1 MEGRVSGSQPIS
13 VRWFRGGSEILSSD
27 QYDVSFKSNVSVL
40 CIKSSRVT
48 DSGSYQ
54 CRASTRR
61 GSPAATSPWG
71 SKPQTVDE
79 GEKLSLRCHVV
90 GSPPLTISW
99 MKDRKDLTSAGSTKI
114 TFSAGTASLEISPA
128 SRHDAGDYLCKA
140 SNDGGKKP
148 GVPAPAEAPAA
159 AAQKL
164 DNLFFIEEPKT
175 IHVTEMGGDP
185 IPSVKW
191 MKGKW
196 RQVTH
201 GGRISMEQKGQEA
214 RLEIREVTKS
224 DSAHGEI
231 ESSADLQVDEKK
243 GSAHLEG
250 DLRAKL
256 KKTPSKQKSPQEE
269 KDIDIVDLL
278 RNVDPKEYEKYARMY
293 GITDYRGLL
302 QAIEQLKKEKAEESG
317 RPVKRMERTEPVTV
331 MKDISDQCIF
341 TQKEALFECEV
352 KINYPEITLSW
363 YKGTQKLD
371 SGDKYDISISGDR
384 HLLKVKNCQPADQG
398 NYRVVCGPHISSA
411 RLAVAEAEVE
421 KHLQETS
428 GKEGQSCSLS
438 CQLSIPNVE
447 AQWFKN
453 GKRLEMKGRYTG
465 EEVKHKV
472 QKLLIRDLKTQDQG
486 RYSCRYQTL
495 ESSADLWV
503 EAEQIHFT
511 KRIHNIEVNE
521 RQSATFEC
529 EVSFDNAIVSWYKDT
544 WELRESPKYNFTSE
558 GRRHFMVIRNV
569 ATEDEGAVYSVIVR
583 LEPRGEAKSTAE
595 LYLSGKEIELAMVP
609 MDMLENNEWTFGE
622 TAMQHVPDSSVQ
634 RPDVPSS
641 AAIQESAEYSYH
653 YEEDVQV
660 QQRVERESW
669 SEETGTQQVSTA
681 TAARVAV
688 QEKVETKQVGMRE
701 GTPSK
706 VPKAEK
712 KPETKPTASL
722 KEPSPPTVPEAGK
735 PVERR
740 AAAVSEPEQ
749 KKARSPEEDTRR
761 MLSVPLLFDSPVDC
775 VFKCIL
781 KDAEAVRKPAAGPSP
796 PAETPGLP
804 KKVPKEAAQPEP
816 AKAEPDPAVR
826 KPEPEAPKARPQPG
840 KPKPEGRKPEP
851 ELPVPKPEPAKVS
864 KPEPAVK
871 RPGPEVKVPT
881 PEPKPA
887 PKEPPKQVPV
897 EGQRPVAPRAAAQP
911 GAAPREEPAQTDKAV
926 TPKPKVVPGE
936 PSESAPQ
943 KVLEPERRPGGMPE
957 PPGKAE
963 GKGKTPER
971 VPEKVLAPQR
981 KVDEIP
987 KKVPEKRPA
996 EKAPPETKSVKVS
1009 QKVSEEERP
1018 PEDAKPE
1025 PASQRGPERLSVD
1038 RTPEQGSQR
1047 GPERLSVDRTPEQG
1061 SQRGPERVSVDRTP
1075 EQGSQRGPER
1085 LSVDRTPE
1093 QGSQRGPERVSV
1105 DRTPEQGSQR
1115 GPERLSVDRTPEQG
1129 SQRGPERL
1137 SVDRTPEQGSQRGPE
1152 RLSVDRT
1159 PEQGSQRGPERVSV
1173 DRTPEQGS
1181 GTKGTAEAD
1190 LASFIKHVFSVHE
1203 SRRQQLTP
1211 RMHLYTQS

>member
-13 VRWFRGGSEILSSD
+13 VSWFPRRLGDPQLGSVRRQLQEQRVGAVHQEQPGDGQRVVPMPRLQRAGVVLLRRHRGD
-27 QYDVSFKSNVSVL
+27 Q
-40 CIKSSRVT
+40 SRH
-48 DSGSYQ
+48 
-54 CRASTRR
+54 
-61 GSPAATSPWG
+61 GSPDP
-71 SKPQTVDE
+71 PQTVDE

-140 SNDGGKKP
+140 SNDGGSENLEFLLRLKLRLLLPK
-148 GVPAPAEAPAA
+148 
-159 AAQKL
+159 KL

-224 DSAHGEI
+224 DSGQYRCVANSKHGEI

-317 RPVKRMERTEPVTV
+317 RPEVERADRESDEDMARLVADLQKRMERTEPVTV

-453 GKRLEMKGRYTG
+453 GKRLEMKGRYTS
-465 EEVKHKV
+465 EVKHKV

-569 ATEDEGAVYSVIVR
+569 ATEDEGVYSVIVR

-897 EGQRPVAPRAAAQP
+897 EGHRPVAPRAAAQP

-936 PSESAPQ
+936 PSESGPQ

-1061 SQRGPERVSVDRTP
+1061 SQRGPER
-1075 EQGSQRGPER
+1075 

-1093 QGSQRGPERVSV
+1093 QGSQRGPERV
-1105 DRTPEQGSQR
+1105 
-1115 GPERLSVDRTPEQG
+1115 
-1129 SQRGPERL
+1129 

-1190 LASFIKHVFSVHE
+1190 LASFIKHVFSCMRAVGSSSLPVCICTLKANVRDE
-1203 SRRQQLTP
+1203 TTFIDRGFL
-1211 RMHLYTQS
+1211 